1 MAKFIHRNDSMFQT
15 IELVALH
22 WILHSKAI
30 LNLMLVAGETY
41 RQRYYASFIISKR
54 RTSILVVSQ

>member
-1 MAKFIHRNDSMFQT
+1 MFQT